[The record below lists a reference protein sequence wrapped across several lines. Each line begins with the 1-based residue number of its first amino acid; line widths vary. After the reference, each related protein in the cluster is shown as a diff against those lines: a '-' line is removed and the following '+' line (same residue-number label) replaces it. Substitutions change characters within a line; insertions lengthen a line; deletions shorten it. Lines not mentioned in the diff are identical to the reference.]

1 MTSPAVEAQHA
12 AERRSSTSSA
22 TLAARTTLPG
32 RPVGR
37 ARAGAAAP
45 PSRPA
50 EVARRSVARVLRR
63 GPWAVAGEVEIW
75 NVQLDRLRGACSFK
89 EPTNATS
96 HRLHPRFDAKQ
107 GRSGLGIEAQQEA
120 LQRFAEAE
128 GYRFA
133 QTFTEVESGKH
144 GDDHRPALAEALER
158 ARKERAPIIVAKLD
172 RLSRDV
178 HYISGLMKHRVP
190 FIVTELGAD
199 TDPFLLH
206 IYAALAEKERR
217 LISERTKAAM
227 KRAKA
232 RGVRIGGLRAK
243 GIELEREA
251 QERAEGLRSVF
262 EGLSGLSA
270 RKAAEKLN
278 ADGVP
283 TPAGGKWHATQVIR
297 VRERLSQRA

>member
-1 MTSPAVEAQHA
+1 M
-12 AERRSSTSSA
+12 
-22 TLAARTTLPG
+22 
-32 RPVGR
+32 
-37 ARAGAAAP
+37 
-45 PSRPA
+45 RPA
-50 EVARRSVARVLRR
+50 IGYIRV
-63 GPWAVAGEVEIW
+63 
-75 NVQLDRLRGACSFK
+75 S
-89 EPTNATS
+89 T
-96 HRLHPRFDAKQ
+96 AKQ

-133 QTFTEVESGKH
+133 ETFTEVESG
-144 GDDHRPALAEALER
+144 
-158 ARKERAPIIVAKLD
+158 
-172 RLSRDV
+172 
-178 HYISGLMKHRVP
+178 
-190 FIVTELGAD
+190 
-199 TDPFLLH
+199 
-206 IYAALAEKERR
+206 
-217 LISERTKAAM
+217 KAAM

-297 VRERLSQRA
+297 VRERLSQRAQINSKKQRRLRYHAVTGWMPEP